1 MSRRRAITLIVI
13 LSLILSG
20 IIFINYNMR
29 ESTKSIDEISSSK
42 YKTSAN
48 KAFEDQNFY
57 NCVVDA
63 YNTEN
68 SKSVSYTTNL
78 SDSQLQTIEN
88 ISCESKGIT
97 SAKGISKLSNL
108 INLNLSNNKLTS
120 LDLDGNILLEELE
133 IYDNYISKLDLNK
146 NLNLQSLNASSN
158 NINIL
163 VLPKTLSLATI
174 DISGNK
180 LRSLNLSFY
189 KELYNLDVSRNN
201 LNAIILP
208 DTKFLTEIFISENNL
223 TKLDVSSCTNLE
235 YISASN
241 NNISELI
248 LPNASLDDKKY
259 LLKDLY
265 IEHNNLSNLNISKYT
280 NLEILKVNGN
290 NISDI
295 NLNNNKKLVTLDVGN
310 NKLKKLQIINNTNLE
325 DLYAYKNKLISV
337 RLGETNKKLSNLFK
351 VDIQNNFLKT
361 IDLSNLP
368 NLEYLYAD
376 GNYIKNVDVSNNKKI
391 DLNSLF
397 YICPRVD
404 NTFFDDSSL
413 YRQVIEKY
421 NVSLSEYNKGKPVS
435 ELMYSLSCDE
445 KITTKQL
452 SIITELS
459 VYGYYQSYVD
469 RTIYNIDLTELKKL
483 PNLKKLY
490 IPTKAVKKNIN
501 LSSLSNL
508 EQFGFSSFDD
518 SYTFSYTYTLN
529 LSNQKWLTDEKLKSL
544 LKQGTVRRLI
554 LGNNPNLKEI
564 DLSGSKHL
572 MSLTFSSAMTNVT
585 SLNVSNTGLSSL
597 DMTKLPNLTN
607 LNASNSSL
615 ESIDN
620 LNTATSLQTLNLTNN
635 RISSLD
641 VSKLTKLE
649 TLMISGQRNLQNEK
663 VLSSLKLPERNVTS
677 NKYLLKNLRIG
688 NNNLTSLNLTN
699 YTELETLFL
708 YDTLIGGTLDLSN
721 KNKLKSLS
729 LANSKITELKL
740 PKNSL
745 TSIDTKG
752 SQISELDLSYNPG
765 LTTISIGSKILQT
778 LNLSNV
784 SSLTSTTLTNI
795 VKSVPNITSLSLGN
809 NKSLTKVSIGNFDN
823 LKSVTI
829 HTSTEGNDNIS
840 SININNNPK
849 LTNITLG
856 KLNNLTTLIL
866 NDNGLTSINGIL
878 YLKNL
883 TELDLSNNKITSL
896 NVSGLRKLKT
906 LKVSNYSE
914 GYDAVLKNITLP
926 KNTNKG
932 EYLLETLSIGNNLI
946 TGKLDLTNYK
956 NLKKLY
962 VYSSKIKEI
971 ELPHTR
977 TLNTLSTAGSQIE
990 KLNLSYNPGLT
1001 TITINSKALQELDLS
1016 NITSLNK
1023 DTLTNIVK
1031 SVPNI
1036 TNLSLGN
1043 NKSLTGISLTNS
1055 ESNSKLEKITIH
1067 TSSKDEN
1074 DNLTWITINNYP
1086 NLKTLT
1092 LGRLKKLKGLGLSNN
1107 SLTTIWNLNKK
1118 DENGEYLPSITNINL
1133 NNNSMKSL
1141 DVSNLKS
1148 LQTLKVNNQR
1158 DNNNNKTFN
1167 SIKLPTSNNLYQLEV
1182 SDNNLKT
1189 IDLSGLSGLKNL
1201 SYISNPYYLGTTTVQ
1216 IGQSVN
1222 LADSINT
1229 DNIKVNLNMTK
1240 KFRSAKPKE
1249 NNKFN
1254 VDKDNKVTITEQ
1266 GSYEYIVEFTINS
1279 SVATGTYTVKVSD
1292 IDLDIKTDYKI
1303 SDENKYIYT
1312 GLDTNESTILNN
1324 ITINSGYEKEIK
1336 DNKLII
1342 KKNNNIVRE
1351 YTIINII
1358 KSPSNENNYNDYLS
1372 KDYIYTKISEFKSD
1386 YVKTNIDNQEGI
1398 TKTIENTDNIYEFT
1412 IGYKGEKLKTYKI
1425 LTIKNKKEDK
1435 YKINGKYVYIKGK
1448 YEENTIEVTNGIIE
1462 EEKDTLKVMYEDK
1475 EIDSIPELKIDF
1487 GELNVTGNNI
1497 VLKEE
1502 ITYDDF
1508 IGKITLTNLAT
1519 EIYKEEE
1526 KVTSGYIE
1534 KGMTLKVYSKDMG
1547 MEETY
1552 TITDEYINVDELE
1565 VDENGYVSKYELGT
1579 TYQDIQDNITTSG
1592 SVKFIDDSEKE
1603 LSLSD
1608 IIRTGSKII
1617 INTGTEEK
1625 EYTLVVYGDVNGDGE
1640 ISIFD
1645 INEAIKYKDQ
1655 DKENDCYKEAADVA
1669 KDGKID
1675 IFDYNEIIKLKR
1687 KE

>member
-1 MSRRRAITLIVI
+1 MTMYAEDIYTAASAICGEKSELLGLLCTAAEEELQFRLKKDVDIKSI
-13 LSLILSG
+13 ESLSCSG
-20 IIFINYNMR
+20 KKIK
-29 ESTKSIDEISSSK
+29 STKGIEK
-42 YKTSAN
+42 L
-48 KAFEDQNFY
+48 
-57 NCVVDA
+57 
-63 YNTEN
+63 
-68 SKSVSYTTNL
+68 TNL
-78 SDSQLQTIEN
+78 TELGVIDNQLTTLDVSKNTALKWLNVRNNN
-88 ISCESKGIT
+88 ITTLDVSKNT
-97 SAKGISKLSNL
+97 A
-108 INLNLSNNKLTS
+108 LTS
-120 LDLDGNILLEELE
+120 LKVPKNNLTTLDVSKNTALKYLDAWNNQLTTLDVSKNTALDELLAWNNQLTTLDVSKNTALTYLNVYGN
-133 IYDNYISKLDLNK
+133 NF
-146 NLNLQSLNASSN
+146 QT
-158 NINIL
+158 L
-163 VLPKTLSLATI
+163 VLPKTKTLTYLNV
-174 DISGNK
+174 SGNR
-180 LRSLNLSFY
+180 LRSLDLSY
-189 KELYNLDVSRNN
+189 YDLEEIDASSNN
-201 LNAIILP
+201 LNVIIFSNKQTL
-208 DTKFLTEIFISENNL
+208 KKINISDNNL
-223 TKLDVSSCTNLE
+223 TKLDLTGYSKLTLLD
-235 YISASN
+235 ASY
-241 NNISELI
+241 NNISDLT
-248 LPNASLDDKKY
+248 LPQKDSFAQKY
-259 LLKDLY
+259 LL
-265 IEHNNLSNLNISKYT
+265 EELNISSN
-280 NLEILKVNGN
+280 NLEILNLLNYASLKQIIASVNALTNLTLPNTNTLEKLDISGN
-290 NISDI
+290 NLKTLDLSNCDANLTYLNAEHNELSSISLI
-295 NLNNNKKLVTLDVGN
+295 KIANKKLTKLETVKLAFN
-310 NKLKKLQIINNTNLE
+310 LLKKIDMSYIPNVKEFTIRGNYIDNLTKATDIDELDFYKRPINSNFSDPSFYCNVVKNYNDSHGDKVNCRQKLTSDQLSKINYFA
-325 DLYAYKNKLISV
+325 LYDNV
-337 RLGETNKKLSNLFK
+337 SNL
-351 VDIQNNFLKT
+351 DDLKQ
-361 IDLSNLP
+361 LP
-368 NLEYLYAD
+368 NLKYVHFEYSDY
-376 GNYIKNVDVSNNKKI
+376 GRVKKI
-391 DLNSLF
+391 DLS
-397 YICPRVD
+397 
-404 NTFFDDSSL
+404 
-413 YRQVIEKY
+413 
-421 NVSLSEYNKGKPVS
+421 YNK
-435 ELMYSLSCDE
+435 
-445 KITTKQL
+445 KI
-452 SIITELS
+452 E
-459 VYGYYQSYVD
+459 
-469 RTIYNIDLTELKKL
+469 E
-483 PNLKKLY
+483 
-490 IPTKAVKKNIN
+490 
-501 LSSLSNL
+501 
-508 EQFGFSSFDD
+508 FGMGFDHL
-518 SYTFSYTYTLN
+518 YTLN
-529 LSNQKWLTDEKLKSL
+529 LSNQKWLTDEKLKSIL
-544 LKQGTVRRLI
+544 AEVTVRRLI
-554 LGNNPNLKEI
+554 LGNNPNLKNI
-564 DLSGSKHL
+564 DLSDSKHL
-572 MSLTFSSAMTNVT
+572 MSLTFSSIMTNVT

-615 ESIDN
+615 ESIN
-620 LNTATSLQTLNLTNN
+620 GLNTLPNLQTLNLTNN

-663 VLSSLKLPERNVTS
+663 VLSSLKLPERNATS

-688 NNNLTSLNLTN
+688 NNNLTSLDLTN

-729 LANSKITELKL
+729 LANSKITELTL

-745 TSIDTKG
+745 TSIDTKE

-784 SSLTSTTLTNI
+784 SSLTSTTLTKI

-856 KLNNLTTLIL
+856 KLSNLNSLTLNDNNLTTSS
-866 NDNGLTSINGIL
+866 LTSLGLNTL
-878 YLKNL
+878 TKL

-1148 LQTLKVNNQR
+1148 LQTLKVNKQR
-1158 DNNNNKTFN
+1158 DNKKNKTFN

-1189 IDLSGLSGLKNL
+1189 IDLSTLPGLKQINL
-1201 SYISNPYYLGTTTVQ
+1201 TSNPYYLGTTTVQ

-1222 LADSINT
+1222 LSDSINT
-1229 DNIKVNLNMTK
+1229 DNIKVNSNMTK

-1266 GSYEYIVEFTINS
+1266 GSYEYIVEFAINS

-1312 GLDTNESTILNN
+1312 GLETNESTILNN
-1324 ITINSGYEKEIK
+1324 ITINSGYEKEVK

-1508 IGKITLTNLAT
+1508 IGKITLTNLEA
-1519 EIYKEEE
+1519 ELYKEEE

-1534 KGMTLKVYSKDMG
+1534 KGMTLKVYSKAMG

-1565 VDENGYVSKYELGT
+1565 VDENGYVSKYEVGT
-1579 TYQDIQDNITTSG
+1579 TYQNIQNDIKTSG
-1592 SVKFIDDSEKE
+1592 SIKFIDNNEKE
-1603 LSLSD
+1603 LLSSD
-1608 IIRTGSKII
+1608 IIRTGSKIK

-1625 EYTLVVYGDVNGDGE
+1625 EYIMVVYGDVNGDGE
-1640 ISIFD
+1640 IGIFD

-1675 IFDYNEIIKLKR
+1675 IFDYNEIIKLK
-1687 KE
+1687 KLQ

>member
-20 IIFINYNMR
+20 ILFINYNM
-29 ESTKSIDEISSSK
+29 TKPTKLNKII
-42 YKTSAN
+42 AN
-48 KAFEDQNFY
+48 KYGKPANSAFTDQNFY
-57 NCVVDA
+57 NCVIDS
-63 YNTEN
+63 YNKEN
-68 SKSVSYTTNL
+68 RKSVSYTTSLTNV
-78 SDSQLQTIEN
+78 QLEKVT
-88 ISCESKGIT
+88 
-97 SAKGISKLSNL
+97 KLSCIDRKIKS
-108 INLNLSNNKLTS
+108 INGVAKLKNLTS
-120 LDLDGNILLEELE
+120 LKAPFNYLTEINVSHNKALKELDVAFNSLTEIDVSKNTALTDLIVEVNYLTTLDVSKNTNLKKLDAKTNDLTE
-133 IYDNYISKLDLNK
+133 INLRKNTALIDLIISKNNLTTLDVSQNK
-146 NLNLQSLNASSN
+146 ALEKLRISSN
-158 NINIL
+158 NLAEINL
-163 VLPKTLSLATI
+163 RNNTVLTDLIIFKNNLTTLDLSRNT
-174 DISGNK
+174 K
-180 LRSLNLSFY
+180 LNL
-189 KELYNLDVSRNN
+189 LY
-201 LNAIILP
+201 A
-208 DTKFLTEIFISENNL
+208 SENNL
-223 TKLDVSSCTNLE
+223 TTLD
-235 YISASN
+235 
-241 NNISELI
+241 
-248 LPNASLDDKKY
+248 
-259 LLKDLY
+259 
-265 IEHNNLSNLNISKYT
+265 LSNKEFLWTLSI
-280 NLEILKVNGN
+280 NGN
-290 NISDI
+290 NNLTSLDISD
-295 NLNNNKKLVTLDVGN
+295 
-310 NKLKKLQIINNTNLE
+310 TN
-325 DLYAYKNKLISV
+325 I
-337 RLGETNKKLSNLFK
+337 
-351 VDIQNNFLKT
+351 
-361 IDLSNLP
+361 
-368 NLEYLYAD
+368 
-376 GNYIKNVDVSNNKKI
+376 
-391 DLNSLF
+391 
-397 YICPRVD
+397 
-404 NTFFDDSSL
+404 
-413 YRQVIEKY
+413 
-421 NVSLSEYNKGKPVS
+421 
-435 ELMYSLSCDE
+435 
-445 KITTKQL
+445 
-452 SIITELS
+452 
-459 VYGYYQSYVD
+459 
-469 RTIYNIDLTELKKL
+469 
-483 PNLKKLY
+483 
-490 IPTKAVKKNIN
+490 
-501 LSSLSNL
+501 
-508 EQFGFSSFDD
+508 
-518 SYTFSYTYTLN
+518 
-529 LSNQKWLTDEKLKSL
+529 
-544 LKQGTVRRLI
+544 
-554 LGNNPNLKEI
+554 
-564 DLSGSKHL
+564 H
-572 MSLTFSSAMTNVT
+572 
-585 SLNVSNTGLSSL
+585 SL
-597 DMTKLPNLTN
+597 DMANLPNLTN

-620 LNTATSLQTLNLTNN
+620 LNKATNLKMLNLTNN
-635 RISSLD
+635 RISSLN

-649 TLMISGQRNLQNEK
+649 ILLVSGQRNSKGEK
-663 VLSSLKLPERNVTS
+663 ILSSLTLPNTI
-677 NKYLLKNLRIG
+677 KDLRIG
-688 NNNLTSLNLTN
+688 NNNLSSLDFISKCKN
-699 YTELETLFL
+699 LETL
-708 YDTLIGGTLDLSN
+708 YAYGSN
-721 KNKLKSLS
+721 K
-729 LANSKITELKL
+729 IE
-740 PKNSL
+740 
-745 TSIDTKG
+745 
-752 SQISELDLSYNPG
+752 
-765 LTTISIGSKILQT
+765 T
-778 LNLSNV
+778 LNLSSNTKLTTMDIT
-784 SSLTSTTLTNI
+784 STSIKQLYLNNISALTSTTLTNI

-856 KLNNLTTLIL
+856 KLSNLNSLTLNDNNLTTSNLESFGINTLTGLKTLNLTNNRISSLNVSKLTKLEILLVSGQRNSKGEKILSSLTLPNTIKDLRIGNNNLSSLDFISKCKNLETLYAYGSNKIETLNLSSNTKLTTMDITSTSIKQLYLNNISALTNTMLSNIVKSVPNMTSLFLGNNSNLKSITINGHKNLTGIAISGNGNLETISITKNPKFSRITLNDLPKLQTLIL
-866 NDNGLTSINGIL
+866 NDNNLTTSSLAASSTSKGINGLTSL
-878 YLKNL
+878 E
-883 TELDLSNNKITSL
+883 ELDLSNNKITSL
-896 NVSGLRKLKT
+896 NVSGLRNLKT

-1001 TITINSKALQELDLS
+1001 TITINSKVLQELDLS

-1043 NKSLTGISLTNS
+1043 NQSLTGISLTNS

-1086 NLKTLT
+1086 GLKTLT

-1118 DENGEYLPSITNINL
+1118 DENGKYLPNITYINL
-1133 NNNSMKSL
+1133 SNNSMKSL
-1141 DVSNLKS
+1141 DVSNLTS
-1148 LQTLKVNNQR
+1148 LEELYISEQR

-1167 SIKLPTSNNLYQLEV
+1167 SIKLPNSDSLKEL
-1182 SDNNLKT
+1182 SIFDNNLKT
-1189 IDLSGLSGLKNL
+1189 IDLSGLSGLKKL
-1201 SYISNPYYLGTTTVQ
+1201 YYVSNPYDLGTITVP

-1229 DNIKVNLNMTK
+1229 DNIKVNSNITK
-1240 KFRSAKPKE
+1240 KFISAKPKE

-1266 GSYEYIVEFTINS
+1266 GSYEYIVEFAINS

-1312 GLDTNESTILNN
+1312 GLETNESTILNN

-1342 KKNNNIVRE
+1342 KKNNSKVRE

-1675 IFDYNEIIKLKR
+1675 IFDYNEIIKLK
-1687 KE
+1687 KLQ